1 MTSIKMKDC
10 NQCGKCCVNYSDGGL
25 SVTASEIE
33 YWEVFRPD
41 ISRYISDGKI
51 WIDPDTSKQMVR
63 CPWLKQLPNQEKY
76 ICDIYYDRPDD
87 CKYYPVT
94 IEQMIKDECEML
106 DEQDLVNPKQAQK
119 QLDVIMIDSRP
130 ST

>member
-1 MTSIKMKDC
+1 MKDC

-25 SVTASEIE
+25 SVTAVEIE
-33 YWEVFRPD
+33 YWEVFRPN
-41 ISRYISDGKI
+41 ISRYVSEGKI
-51 WIDPDTSKQMVR
+51 WINPATGKQMER

-106 DEQDLVNPKQAQK
+106 DDKDLANVKQAQK
-119 QLDVIMIDSRP
+119 KLDDLMIDSRP
-130 ST
+130 SV